1 MAYSTKKLEK
11 EKEKQMDTDTSPEQI
26 GKDYYDALSS
36 LTMNSRPII
45 ESLTTLAQENTEA
58 ASEITKAV
66 EKRINKAIPTQK
78 LYAFYLLDSICKNV
92 GVPYPSLFGSNI
104 FKLFTQ
110 AYSLVDDPT
119 RVKLIRLFKTWKIP
133 NAVTGLALFDEDQI
147 ELVDKFLIKAT
158 ACNRPP
164 EEQRQIDISSGKATK
179 TSILREIDDLTNL
192 VNSRLLQMP
201 NDAKGK
207 ERYQLLK
214 QLRRIIGNPSPI
226 PQKQLDFT
234 KKQLQSIREDE
245 VMRMDAFRKKQQLRQ
260 QQQQR
265 EQARQQQ
272 QQQQQQQQLP
282 QFSTDQLQGLLN
294 LRTRPD
300 NRQMAH
306 PEHQQGMQSQGQ
318 FNNANAQAL
327 FSMMSTL
334 LSQGQGQPVQSRH
347 VPAPNSVHSGN
358 NAGNQ
363 ASALGLK
370 NLEFLKD
377 ILRKSKGQKVED
389 SGKHAAGN
397 AHGSNPGGGNM
408 NVSQNE
414 PKAVILARFELKQNF
429 ISKHKPTA
437 SEVALIYSAKSNQC
451 SNCSKRF
458 ATDSEGAREK
468 ALHLDWHFRTN
479 KKLKTLSKQIHNR
492 TWFLPEKE
500 WEEFQEDEIV
510 GAVDDNYEL
519 GVQMNN
525 RVNEKKTLTEEEMNK
540 HVVMIPDDS
549 DNEVLC
555 GICRDKIVGVF
566 DDDSGEWVWRN
577 AVKQRGRIYHYSC
590 WIETKGQGERDRSPE
605 RR

>member
-1 MAYSTKKLEK
+1 MA
-11 EKEKQMDTDTSPEQI
+11 TDTSPEQI

-66 EKRINKAIPTQK
+66 EKRINKAIPAQK

-147 ELVDKFLIKAT
+147 DLVDKFLIKAT

-179 TSILREIDDLTNL
+179 QSLLREIDDLTNL

-201 NDAKGK
+201 NDSKGK

-245 VMRMDAFRKKQQLRQ
+245 VMRMETFRKKQQQRQ
-260 QQQQR
+260 QQL
-265 EQARQQQ
+265 QQQ
-272 QQQQQQQQLP
+272 QMRQQLSG
-282 QFSTDQLQGLLN
+282 FSTNQLQGLLHLPVKSGN
-294 LRTRPD
+294 RPL
-300 NRQMAH
+300 ASG
-306 PEHQQGMQSQGQ
+306 QQPQQQQNTQAQGQ

-327 FSMMSTL
+327 FSMMSTFL
-334 LSQGQGQPVQSRH
+334 KQNQGQAAQAHRVAAAAAAQPLPQLNQ
-347 VPAPNSVHSGN
+347 NSKSTSGE
-358 NAGNQ
+358 Q
-363 ASALGLK
+363 MSTLGLK

-377 ILRKSKGQKVED
+377 ILRKSKGQKVETTEN
-389 SGKHAAGN
+389 GPVGN
-397 AHGSNPGGGNM
+397 TGGLNIGGGNA
-408 NVSQNE
+408 NVQQSE
-414 PKAVILARFELKQNF
+414 TKEVILARFELKQNF
-429 ISKHKPTA
+429 INKHKPTA
-437 SEVALIYSAKSNQC
+437 AEVALIYSAKSNQC

-458 ATDSEGAREK
+458 TSDSEGAREK

-510 GAVDDNYEL
+510 GAMDDSYEL
-519 GVQMNN
+519 GVQLNN
-525 RVNEKKTLTEEEMNK
+525 RVNEKRTLTEEEMNK
-540 HVVMIPDDS
+540 HVVAIPDDS
-549 DNEVLC
+549 ENEVLC

-566 DDDSGEWVWRN
+566 DDDSGEWVWKN
-577 AVKQRGRIYHYSC
+577 AIKQRGRVYHYSC
-590 WIETKGQGERDRSPE
+590 WVETKGQGDRDRSPE

>member
-1 MAYSTKKLEK
+1 
-11 EKEKQMDTDTSPEQI
+11 MDTDTSPEQI

-245 VMRMDAFRKKQQLRQ
+245 VMRMETFRKKQQQRQ
-260 QQQQR
+260 QQL
-265 EQARQQQ
+265 QQQ
-272 QQQQQQQQLP
+272 QMRQQLSG
-282 QFSTDQLQGLLN
+282 FSTNQLQGLLHLPVKSGN
-294 LRTRPD
+294 RPL
-300 NRQMAH
+300 ASG
-306 PEHQQGMQSQGQ
+306 QQPQQQQNTQAQGQ

-327 FSMMSTL
+327 FSMMST
-334 LSQGQGQPVQSRH
+334 
-347 VPAPNSVHSGN
+347 
-358 NAGNQ
+358 
-363 ASALGLK
+363 
-370 NLEFLKD
+370 F
-377 ILRKSKGQKVED
+377 
-389 SGKHAAGN
+389 
-397 AHGSNPGGGNM
+397 
-408 NVSQNE
+408 
-414 PKAVILARFELKQNF
+414 LKQNQGQAAQA
-429 ISKHKPTA
+429 HR
-437 SEVALIYSAKSNQC
+437 VAAAAAAQ
-451 SNCSKRF
+451 
-458 ATDSEGAREK
+458 ARV
-468 ALHLDWHFRTN
+468 L
-479 KKLKTLSKQIHNR
+479 
-492 TWFLPEKE
+492 
-500 WEEFQEDEIV
+500 WE
-510 GAVDDNYEL
+510 
-519 GVQMNN
+519 
-525 RVNEKKTLTEEEMNK
+525 
-540 HVVMIPDDS
+540 
-549 DNEVLC
+549 
-555 GICRDKIVGVF
+555 
-566 DDDSGEWVWRN
+566 
-577 AVKQRGRIYHYSC
+577 
-590 WIETKGQGERDRSPE
+590 
-605 RR
+605 